1 MCVLTELVPQN
12 EFSDY
17 IQLQKEIKRLN
28 EDNEHFMSENR
39 QLLARIKQMEPGALD
54 SGESTAQ
61 DMMANSIRDL
71 NEQISELQ
79 RRLEAEK
86 DRGQEAVI
94 AIQQSY
100 KDRQREQSDENQA
113 IRQQLVELQAK
124 LAAQAAA
131 AESIDIKI
139 SSSRSDDGWQING
152 EWD

>member
-1 MCVLTELVPQN
+1 MAELVPQN

-28 EDNEHFMSENR
+28 QDNEHFMSENG
-39 QLLARIKQMEPGALD
+39 QLLARIKQMEQGALD

-61 DMMANSIRDL
+61 DMMANSIRHL

-79 RRLEAEK
+79 RRLETEK
-86 DRGQEAVI
+86 DRAQEEVI

-100 KDRQREQSDENQA
+100 KDKLREQSDENQA

-124 LAAQAAA
+124 LEAQAAA

-139 SSSRSDDGWQING
+139 SSSKSDDGWQING
-152 EWD
+152 GWA